1 LGLNFWALAAQAL
14 MPREGF
20 GVFAASGLAWRLLR
34 RRLGAWLLL
43 ALLFVLASV
52 GLALVFAVLNQG
64 MSLALDGFAGP
75 WIAVQILLTASQW
88 LASSIVSVALFGS
101 VVALVRHEL
110 DTQAA

>member
-1 LGLNFWALAAQAL
+1 
-14 MPREGF
+14 
-20 GVFAASGLAWRLLR
+20 
-34 RRLGAWLLL
+34 
-43 ALLFVLASV
+43 
-52 GLALVFAVLNQG
+52 